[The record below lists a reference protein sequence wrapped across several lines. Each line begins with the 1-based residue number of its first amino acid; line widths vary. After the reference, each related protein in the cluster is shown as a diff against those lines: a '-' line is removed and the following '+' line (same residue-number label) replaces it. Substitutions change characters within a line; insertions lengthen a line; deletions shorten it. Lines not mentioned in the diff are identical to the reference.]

1 MFHHRRRFTDGA
13 ARFLALAGLLAVSVS
28 IPIPALPDDGEEGVR
43 AVVHARLPGWTV
55 DRVARSWE
63 GAYSV
68 VATCAGRQ
76 VGFQYVPGHG
86 LPSRDA
92 WLQPSDPYSR
102 ERLAETSDH
111 WRYLLWYGEPAMM
124 DSLSCEEEIA
134 GGRRPAADASGYD

>member
-1 MFHHRRRFTDGA
+1 MFHFRRRFTDGA
-13 ARFLALAGLLAVSVS
+13 ARFLALAGLLAVSVV
-28 IPIPALPDDGEEGVR
+28 IPIPALPDDGEARVR
-43 AVVHARLPGWTV
+43 EVVHARLPGWTV

-86 LPSRDA
+86 LPNRDA

-102 ERLAETSDH
+102 ERLEETSDH
-111 WRYLLWYGEPAMM
+111 WRHLLWYGEPAMM
-124 DSLSCEEEIA
+124 DSLSCQEEIA
-134 GGRRPAADASGYD
+134 GGRSPAGDTSDFD